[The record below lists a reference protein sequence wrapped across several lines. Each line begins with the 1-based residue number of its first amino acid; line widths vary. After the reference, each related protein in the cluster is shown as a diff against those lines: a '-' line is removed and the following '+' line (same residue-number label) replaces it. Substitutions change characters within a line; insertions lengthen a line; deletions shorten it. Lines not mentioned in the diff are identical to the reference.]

1 MSTLKI
7 FAEEGAPTPRVTTS
21 DSAEIARLLGAQGV
35 RFERWETRALPPSAG
50 QAEILSSYAA
60 EVARLKAENG
70 FQSADVINLTPSHPQ
85 KEEMRR
91 KFLSEHRHS
100 EDEVRFF
107 VRGRGLFY
115 LHLGTEVYALLC
127 EQQDLISVPTGTRHW
142 FDMGPEPD
150 FTCIRLFTSTEGW
163 AAQWTGD
170 GIAERLPRFEKVV
183 HAG

>member
-7 FAEEGAPTPRVTTS
+7 FSEEASTQPRLTTT
-21 DSAEIARLLGAQGV
+21 DGAEIARLLGAHGV
-35 RFERWETRALPPSAG
+35 RFERWETRALSPTAS
-50 QAEILSSYAA
+50 QEEILSSYAA

-70 FQSADVINLTPSHPQ
+70 FQSADVISLTPAHPQ
-85 KEEMRR
+85 KQELRQ

-150 FTCIRLFTSTEGW
+150 FTCIRLFTRQEGW

-170 GIAERLPRFEKVV
+170 GIAERLPRFEKLV